1 MLRTKELFEKKC
13 KRCGKIFRTD
23 KKGAYVCDSCQ
34 NENKIANS
42 KKYSKDAPPFT
53 GFTLTQIT
61 RIIKRYNR
69 EHNTRYS
76 YGRFVNEIYL
86 GRIKGKD
93 LRIKA
98 DEY

>member
-1 MLRTKELFEKKC
+1 MLWTKDLFEKKC

-23 KKGAYVCDSCQ
+23 KKGAYVCPSCQ

-42 KKYSKDAPPFT
+42 KKYRKDALPFT

-61 RIIKRYNR
+61 RILKRYNS

-76 YGRFVNEIYL
+76 YGQFVNEIYL
-86 GRIKGKD
+86 GRIMEKD
-93 LRIKA
+93 LRVSLS
-98 DEY
+98 E